1 MVIYL
6 NFKCID
12 DFTYSVY
19 ISSYYYKFS
28 KDTIN
33 KLIDDVLNKL
43 RTKYDIDNYSSYI
56 IDCFCDKYNG
66 IVLLIKVKCNPF
78 YFCSNKIDKKV
89 SFYNIAF
96 MYDCSDYFLKDIIKS
111 KVYKYKDKYYLEVYS
126 DNINIIEYV
135 DDIKYGDFVNTIKNS
150 KDWLIINYLV

>member
-1 MVIYL
+1 MIYL

-89 SFYNIAF
+89 SFYNLAF

-135 DDIKYGDFVNTIKNS
+135 DDIKYGDFVKIIKNS
-150 KDWLIINYLV
+150 KDWLIINFLV

>member
-1 MVIYL
+1 MVIRL

-66 IVLLIKVKCNPF
+66 IVLFIKVKCNPF

-89 SFYNIAF
+89 SFYNLAF

-126 DNINIIEYV
+126 DNINIIEYI
-135 DDIKYGDFVNTIKNS
+135 DDIKYGDFVNIIKNS
-150 KDWLIINYLV
+150 KD

>member
-89 SFYNIAF
+89 SFYNLAF

-135 DDIKYGDFVNTIKNS
+135 DDIEYGDFVNIIKNS
-150 KDWLIINYLV
+150 KD

>member
-1 MVIYL
+1 MVIDL

-66 IVLLIKVKCNPF
+66 IVLLIKAKCNPF
-78 YFCSNKIDKKV
+78 YFCSNKTDKKV

-135 DDIKYGDFVNTIKNS
+135 DDIKYGDFVNIIKNS
-150 KDWLIINYLV
+150 KD

>member
-1 MVIYL
+1 MIYL

>member
-1 MVIYL
+1 MIYL

-43 RTKYDIDNYSSYI
+43 RTKYDIDNCSSYI
-56 IDCFCDKYNG
+56 IDCFCD
-66 IVLLIKVKCNPF
+66 
-78 YFCSNKIDKKV
+78 
-89 SFYNIAF
+89 
-96 MYDCSDYFLKDIIKS
+96 
-111 KVYKYKDKYYLEVYS
+111 
-126 DNINIIEYV
+126 
-135 DDIKYGDFVNTIKNS
+135 
-150 KDWLIINYLV
+150 

>member
-1 MVIYL
+1 MIYL

-12 DFTYSVY
+12 DFPYSVY

-28 KDTIN
+28 KDTVN

-135 DDIKYGDFVNTIKNS
+135 DDIKYGDFVNIIKNS
-150 KDWLIINYLV
+150 KDWLIFNYLV

>member
-1 MVIYL
+1 MVICL

-12 DFTYSVY
+12 VDKYSVY

-33 KLIDDVLNKL
+33 KLIDSIIDRL
-43 RTKYDIDNYSSYI
+43 RIKYDLDNYSSYK

-66 IVLLIKVKCNPF
+66 IVLLIKVKKNAF

-89 SFYNIAF
+89 SFYNLAF
-96 MYDCSDYFLKDIIKS
+96 MYDCSDYFLKNIIKS
-111 KVYKYKDKYYLEVYS
+111 KVYKYKDKYYLEVYN
-126 DNINIIEYV
+126 DNINIIEYIE
-135 DDIKYGDFVNTIKNS
+135 DIKYGDDINNIKNS
-150 KDWLIINYLV
+150 DY

>member
-1 MVIYL
+1 MIYL

-89 SFYNIAF
+89 SFYNLAF

-135 DDIKYGDFVNTIKNS
+135 DDIEYGDFVNIIKNS
-150 KDWLIINYLV
+150 KDWLIINFLV

>member
-56 IDCFCDKYNG
+56 
-66 IVLLIKVKCNPF
+66 F

-135 DDIKYGDFVNTIKNS
+135 DDIKYGDFVNIIKNS
-150 KDWLIINYLV
+150 KD

>member
-1 MVIYL
+1 MIYL

-33 KLIDDVLNKL
+33 KLIDG
-43 RTKYDIDNYSSYI
+43 
-56 IDCFCDKYNG
+56 FCDKYNG

-135 DDIKYGDFVNTIKNS
+135 DDIKYGDFVNIIKNS